1 VGVAPPQPGSGQP
14 LDGLGMTANRI
25 LTLTLNPTVDI
36 AADADRV
43 RPVHKIRTRDET
55 FDPGGGGVN
64 VSRVL
69 RELGGDTLAVILAG
83 GVSGRFL
90 EELLDEGGV
99 PRRSVPIAGRTRIS
113 HTIHDLSARQEYR
126 FVPEGP
132 EIAESEWAAALD
144 ALEGEQAG
152 WVVAS
157 GSLPRGVPADFY
169 ARAAAAASRRGR
181 RRFVLDTSGAA
192 LKEALGHGLALIKP
206 SRGEFE
212 ALVGR
217 PLPTAEAQEEAATAL
232 VQDGAAEMVVIT
244 LGHEGAL
251 LAGPGG
257 GVLRLPA
264 LDVPALGAV
273 GAGDSF
279 LAAMVLALS
288 RGEPPREAFAWGMAA
303 GAAAV
308 MRPGTAHPRRA
319 DVEALR
325 RRIGA
330 V

>member
-1 VGVAPPQPGSGQP
+1 
-14 LDGLGMTANRI
+14 MTSRI

-36 AADADRV
+36 AADAPAVQPV
-43 RPVHKIRTRDET
+43 RKIRTTNES

-69 RELGGDTLAVILAG
+69 HELGGETLAVVAAG
-83 GVSGRFL
+83 GVSGHL
-90 EELLDEGGV
+90 LLELLAEGGV
-99 PRRSVPIAGRTRIS
+99 PHQAIPIEGRTRMS
-113 HTIHDLSARQEYR
+113 HTVHDLSTRQEYR

-132 EIAESEWAAALD
+132 GLAEAEWQAALAVLETAAAD
-144 ALEGEQAG
+144 

-157 GSLPRGVPADFY
+157 GSLPPGVPADVY
-169 ARAAAAASRRGR
+169 ARAAAIAARRGQ
-181 RRFVLDTSGAA
+181 RFVLDTSGAP
-192 LKEALGHGLALIKP
+192 LKAALGAGLALIKP
-206 SRGEFE
+206 SRGEFAALTGTE
-212 ALVGR
+212 DAEGAAMALVRDGR
-217 PLPTAEAQEEAATAL
+217 AGL
-232 VQDGAAEMVVIT
+232 VAVT

-251 LAGPGG
+251 LAEPG

-279 LAAMVLALS
+279 LAAMVLALA

-325 RRIGA
+325 RRIGP

>member
-1 VGVAPPQPGSGQP
+1 MP
-14 LDGLGMTANRI
+14 DRI

-36 AADADRV
+36 AADADAV
-43 RPVHKIRTRDET
+43 RPVRKTRTRNET

-69 RELGGDTLAVILAG
+69 RELGGETLAMILAG
-83 GVSGRFL
+83 GVSGRLL
-90 EELLDEGGV
+90 EELLEEGGV
-99 PRRSVPIAGRTRIS
+99 PCLSVPIAGRTRIS
-113 HTIHDLSARQEYR
+113 HTVHDLSAGQEYR

-132 EIAESEWAAALD
+132 ELAEAEWQAALR
-144 ALEGEQAG
+144 ALETAEGG
-152 WVVAS
+152 WLVAS
-157 GSLPRGVPADFY
+157 GSLPRGVPEDLYRRVAGI
-169 ARAAAAASRRGR
+169 AARRGL
-181 RRFVLDTSGAA
+181 RFVLDTSGAP
-192 LKEALGHGLALIKP
+192 LREALGHGVALTKP

-217 PLPTAEAQEEAATAL
+217 KLATPQEQEEAALAL
-232 VQDGAAEMVVIT
+232 VREGAAELLAVT

-251 LAGPGG
+251 LAERGG

-264 LDVPALGAV
+264 LDVPAKGAV

-288 RGEPPREAFAWGMAA
+288 RGEGPREAFAWGMAA

>member
-1 VGVAPPQPGSGQP
+1 
-14 LDGLGMTANRI
+14 MTNRI
-25 LTLTLNPTVDI
+25 LTLTINPTVDI
-36 AADADRV
+36 AADAKAVQPV
-43 RPVHKIRTRDET
+43 RKVRTTNET

-64 VSRVL
+64 VARVL
-69 RELGGDTLAVILAG
+69 RELGGETLAVVLAG
-83 GVSGRFL
+83 GVSGRLL
-90 EELLDEGGV
+90 EELLTEGGV
-99 PRRSVPIAGRTRIS
+99 PHQAIPIAGRTRMS
-113 HTIHDLSARQEYR
+113 HTVQDLSSGQEYR

-132 EIAESEWAAALD
+132 TLAEAEWQAALD
-144 ALEGEQAG
+144 ALEQAEAA

-157 GSLPRGVPADFY
+157 GSLAPGVPEDFY
-169 ARAAAAASRRGR
+169 ARAAATAARRGQH
-181 RRFVLDTSGAA
+181 FVLDTSGPPLRAA
-192 LKEALGHGLALIKP
+192 IGKGLALIKP

-217 PLPTAEAQEEAATAL
+217 PLPDAEAQDAAAMDL
-232 VQDGAAEMVVIT
+232 LRQGAAGLIAVT
-244 LGHEGAL
+244 LGHEGAM
-251 LAGPGG
+251 LAEPG

-264 LDVPALGAV
+264 LDVPVRGAV

-279 LAAMVLALS
+279 LAAMVLSLS

-308 MRPGTAHPRRA
+308 MATGTAHPRRA

-325 RRIGA
+325 RQIGA

>member
-1 VGVAPPQPGSGQP
+1 MP
-14 LDGLGMTANRI
+14 DCI

-36 AADADRV
+36 AADAEAV
-43 RPVHKIRTRDET
+43 RPVRKTRTHNET

-83 GVSGRFL
+83 GVSGRLL
-90 EELLDEGGV
+90 EELLEEGGV
-99 PRRSVPIAGRTRIS
+99 PCLSVPVAGRTRIS
-113 HTIHDLSARQEYR
+113 HTVHDLAAGQEYR

-132 EIAESEWAAALD
+132 ELAEAEWQAALR
-144 ALEGEQAG
+144 ALETAEGG
-152 WVVAS
+152 WLVAS
-157 GSLPRGVPADFY
+157 GSLPRGVPEDLYVRVAGI
-169 ARAAAAASRRGR
+169 AARRGL
-181 RRFVLDTSGAA
+181 RFVLDTSGAPLRA
-192 LKEALGHGLALIKP
+192 ALGHGVALTKP

-217 PLPTAEAQEEAATAL
+217 KLATLREQEEAALAL
-232 VQDGAAEMVVIT
+232 VREGAAELLAVT

-251 LAGPGG
+251 LAEPNG

-264 LDVPALGAV
+264 LEVPALGAV

-288 RGEPPREAFAWGMAA
+288 RGESPREAFAWGMAA

>member
-1 VGVAPPQPGSGQP
+1 MDP
-14 LDGLGMTANRI
+14 RI
-25 LTLTLNPTVDI
+25 LTLTLNPTVDV

-43 RPVHKIRTRDET
+43 QPVRKVRTRGET

-64 VSRVL
+64 VARVL
-69 RELGGDTLAVILAG
+69 RELGAEPVAVILAG

-90 EELLDEGGV
+90 EELLDEGGIA
-99 PRRSVPIAGRTRIS
+99 RRSVPIAGRTRIS
-113 HTIHDLSARQEYR
+113 HTVHDLSTRQEYR

-132 EIAESEWAAALD
+132 EIAETEWQAVLAL
-144 ALEGEQAG
+144 LEAEPAD

-169 ARAAAAASRRGR
+169 ARAAAIAARRGQ
-181 RRFVLDTSGAA
+181 RFVLDTSGAPLRA
-192 LKEALGHGLALIKP
+192 ALGAGLALIKP

-217 PLPTAEAQEEAATAL
+217 PLPTAAEQEAAAGAL
-232 VQDGAAEMVVIT
+232 VREGAADLIAVT

-251 LAGPGG
+251 LAGPDG
-257 GVLRLPA
+257 LSIRLPA
-264 LDVPALGAV
+264 LPVAALGAV

-279 LAAMVLALS
+279 LAAMVLALA
-288 RGEPPREAFAWGMAA
+288 RGESPAEAFAWGMAA

-308 MRPGTAHPRRA
+308 TQPGTAHPRRA

-325 RRIGA
+325 RTLTPR
-330 V
+330 

>member
-1 VGVAPPQPGSGQP
+1 
-14 LDGLGMTANRI
+14 MTPRI

-36 AADADRV
+36 AADAPAVQPV
-43 RPVHKIRTRDET
+43 RKIRTTNES

-69 RELGGDTLAVILAG
+69 HELGGETLAVVAAG
-83 GVSGRFL
+83 GVSGHL
-90 EELLDEGGV
+90 LLELLAEGGV
-99 PRRSVPIAGRTRIS
+99 PHQAIPIRGRTRMS
-113 HTIHDLSARQEYR
+113 HTVHDQSSHQEYR

-132 EIAESEWAAALD
+132 GLAPAEWQAALTV
-144 ALEGEQAG
+144 LETAEAD

-157 GSLPRGVPADFY
+157 GSLPPGVPEDVY
-169 ARAAAAASRRGR
+169 AKAAAIAARRGQ
-181 RRFVLDTSGAA
+181 RFVLDTSGAP
-192 LKEALGHGLALIKP
+192 LKAALGAGLALIKP
-206 SRGEFE
+206 SRGEFAALTGE
-212 ALVGR
+212 AEPEAAAMALVRDGKVG
-217 PLPTAEAQEEAATAL
+217 L
-232 VQDGAAEMVVIT
+232 VAVT

-251 LAGPGG
+251 LAEPG

-279 LAAMVLALS
+279 LAAMVLALA
-288 RGEPPREAFAWGMAA
+288 RGEAPREAFAWGMAA

-319 DVEALR
+319 DVVALR
-325 RRIGA
+325 QRIGP